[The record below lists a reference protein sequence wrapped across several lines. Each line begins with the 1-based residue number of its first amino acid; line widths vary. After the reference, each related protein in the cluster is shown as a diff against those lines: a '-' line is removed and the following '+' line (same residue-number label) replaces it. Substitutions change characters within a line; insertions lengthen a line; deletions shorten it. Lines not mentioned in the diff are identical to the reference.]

1 MKKPILFLALLI
13 VAVLAVYV
21 FSTKAQK
28 QFGAAD
34 RLRILKVDEG
44 GIRYPDFQAKPDV
57 IGFSCAAALDST
69 EPTCYALLRDRVF

>member
-1 MKKPILFLALLI
+1 MKKPVLLLVLLI
-13 VAVLAVYV
+13 IAVLAVYV
-21 FSTKAQK
+21 STKAQK

-57 IGFSCAAALDST
+57 IGFSCAAALDGT